1 MARLFRLAREPRDA
15 CSLDPA
21 PSGFCIVT
29 AAGDIR
35 IGVGGWIYAPWRD
48 NFYPKGLTQARE
60 LEYLGEHL
68 TATEINATFYKLQKP
83 ESFAKWRDAVPDH
96 FRFAV
101 KGSGYCTNR
110 KNLAEAGEAVLKFAS
125 QGIVELGEKLGPI
138 NWQLKGTK
146 RFDADEIAAFLALLP
161 SSHEGVPLR
170 HAIEARHE
178 SFDDPVFYDLTR
190 QAGVAVVV
198 AESDK
203 FADFSAAD
211 GPFVYARL
219 QRCRAEEPNGY
230 PPAEIAHWAGQA
242 RGWAKE
248 RRDVFAFFIAGAKEK
263 APAAARALIAELA
276 GDAVSPV
283 E

>member
-1 MARLFRLAREPRDA
+1 MGTGGPPKRCCGHETVERNFEQVGLTMAKG
-15 CSLDPA
+15 S
-21 PSGFCIVT
+21 IHV
-29 AAGDIR
+29 
-35 IGVGGWIYAPWRD
+35 GVGGWIYAPWRD

-60 LEYLGEHL
+60 LEYLGTHL

-110 KNLAEAGEAVLKFAS
+110 KNLAEASEGVARFVA
-125 QGIVELGEKLGPI
+125 QGLVELGAKLGPI

-161 SSHEGVPLR
+161 SEHAGVPLR

-178 SFDDPVFYDLTR
+178 SFDDPAFYDLAR
-190 QAGVAVVV
+190 RAGVAVVV

-203 FADFSAAD
+203 FADFANVEA
-211 GPFVYARL
+211 PFVYARL
-219 QRCRAEEPNGY
+219 QRCRAEEASGY
-230 PPAEIAHWAGQA
+230 PAAEIAAWAEQA
-242 RGWAKE
+242 RGWA
-248 RRDVFAFFIAGAKEK
+248 RDGRDVYAFFISGAKER
-263 APAAARALIAELA
+263 APAAAQALIAEMG
-276 GDAVSPV
+276 GDAVAPA